1 MLCRVALVLGCPGGA
16 LCCDPVHGEEGFKFV
31 FRRIV
36 HEFFKDPFKIGM
48 GIEAVAADL
57 FDEGVDDGTSPAG
70 FFAAYKHPIIHTDL
84 GRTNGVFGE
93 VVVELDLPVEETGF
107 EVLPL
112 VAGVA
117 ERFPKV
123 ALGKDLAFFVKVG
136 EEFFKM
142 VVGSTGF
149 DPTGFLS
156 LKWSGSLSSEFGFDP
171 VNPADEQED
180 PGDDSRVV
188 FGGFTEFSPDVGE
201 AADGDDVEMFVSIYK
216 GAVGSQAV
224 ALEVATEGG
233 FAIFADEDVVEA
245 SVGSAFV
252 PIKKRAVLGV
262 VIDPELSFLDLA
274 ISGDLAV
281 DGCLV
286 DFDVV
291 AAAKFPG
298 DELVEREEASGK
310 VVVPVAHV
318 VAGEINAVGGFEFPL
333 LAVKGAVVAKLLG
346 KEIGS
351 ERGGEDASGKEA
363 GFKRR
368 GEGDGVGIVF
378 ANVGLTFDD
387 FPGEG
392 GGGGVKSNA
401 DFFPE
406 EAEEFGMVPDFLI
419 HDDFFDGGKPFE
431 RTEKSVGAG
440 GFLLFGLRGIVWVSR
455 RLVVFATGGFLLFCF
470 VLQEGEQQLIVI
482 DLFAF
487 GSVDAGE
494 EGRDDGL
501 LGFQSGFEFG
511 VFLSKCSHFSGQFFD
526 LLCKGFDGVLRS
538 NICAG
543 LSVKSHVYRT
553 SYQGRCRP
561 SRRSMPSVSM
571 ARAVGLRMSF

>member
-70 FFAAYKHPIIHTDL
+70 FFAAYKHPIIHADL

-245 SVGSAFV
+245 GVGSAFV

-298 DELVEREEASGK
+298 DEVVEREEASGK

-318 VAGEINAVGGFEFPL
+318 VAGELDPVGGPESPF
-333 LAVKGAVVAKLLG
+333 LAVEGLVVAKLFGEKESSKTGGEGAAG
-346 KEIGS
+346 KETGC
-351 ERGGEDASGKEA
+351 KW
-363 GFKRR
+363 R
-368 GEGDGVGIVF
+368 GERNGVGVSF
-378 ANVGLTFDD
+378 ANVGLAFDD
-387 FPGEG
+387 LAGEG
-392 GGGGVKSNA
+392 GWAGVEADA
-401 DFFPE
+401 DFFSQE
-406 EAEEFGMVPDFLI
+406 TEVFGIGDDLWVGDDALGSGKAFEGVEEF
-419 HDDFFDGGKPFE
+419 
-431 RTEKSVGAG
+431 VGSFG
-440 GFLLFGLRGIVWVSR
+440 SLGFRCIVSR
-455 RLVVFATGGFLLFCF
+455 RWFLVSIGGFGLFCF
-470 VLQEGEQQLIVI
+470 ILEEGEEELVVAHF
-482 DLFAF
+482 LAL
-487 GSVDAGE
+487 GSVDSGE
-494 EGRDDGL
+494 ECGDEGFLGL
-501 LGFQSGFEFG
+501 EFS
-511 VFLSKCSHFSGQFFD
+511 SKFGDFGAELFD
-526 LLCKGFDGVLRS
+526 LLVLGVDRVFKS
-538 NICAG
+538 NRRAG
-543 LSVKSHVYRT
+543 L
-553 SYQGRCRP
+553 
-561 SRRSMPSVSM
+561 
-571 ARAVGLRMSF
+571 